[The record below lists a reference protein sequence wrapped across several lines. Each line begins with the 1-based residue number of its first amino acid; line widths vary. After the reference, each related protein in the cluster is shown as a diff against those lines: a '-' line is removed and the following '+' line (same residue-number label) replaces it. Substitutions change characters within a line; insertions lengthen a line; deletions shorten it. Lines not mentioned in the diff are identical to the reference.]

1 MYIKV
6 INDYTYV
13 NGKLSN
19 ILIIIR
25 ICKIYDRIVLH
36 YSTQSKTNL
45 EGGGAWKRDI
55 LALPLCFS

>member
-1 MYIKV
+1 MYMYIKV

-45 EGGGAWKRDI
+45 EGGGA
-55 LALPLCFS
+55 